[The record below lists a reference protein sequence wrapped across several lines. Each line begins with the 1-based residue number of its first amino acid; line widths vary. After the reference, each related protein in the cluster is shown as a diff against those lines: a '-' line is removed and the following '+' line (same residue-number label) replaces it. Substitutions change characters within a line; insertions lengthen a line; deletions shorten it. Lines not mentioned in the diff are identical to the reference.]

1 MAKLIIN
8 NINNNPLWKKI
19 PCKCDK
25 SDIEKSYP
33 LITCIHCNCEK
44 ANSSIPTET
53 FTVNDDI
60 TKVDEDGN
68 ITVIKEQTKT
78 IKEIT
83 LMNCKTYGSPL
94 GWSF

>member
-19 PCKCDK
+19 PCHCDK

-33 LITCIHCNCEK
+33 LIECIHCNCEK
-44 ANSSIPTET
+44 ADNSVPQES
-53 FTVNDDI
+53 FKVNQPIFDKDGNLKE
-60 TKVDEDGN
+60 TKVVE
-68 ITVIKEQTKT
+68 

-83 LMNCKTYGSPL
+83 LNNCEKYGSVI
-94 GWSF
+94 GWKF